1 MKHLK
6 KFFALCL
13 VLTLCMSM
21 IPAAFAANSL
31 NATIDTDRKANL
43 DLYKYDFTSANADG
57 ILEWD
62 SYVSTGTKN
71 EAVESALSDYAI
83 QGVVFTYVK
92 IADITT
98 YTAQEPDGYKDMV
111 QYGFTRGAKT
121 TQLLNTLGLAESN
134 AYRTEGNTLYFVSD
148 VLIDALADKLDENSS
163 AVKNDLEKFIADQGG
178 VDMPETDENG
188 HSSAS
193 SLDLG
198 LYLLVETYVPENVF
212 NTTAPFFVSLPT
224 TTIDGAD
231 WNYDLTIYPKNEN
244 DAPNLEKT
252 LREAKDDTGKHNG
265 TTDDIHDGYA
275 HTGTGSDG
283 DVVDY
288 QIISTLPSITS
299 NATALTTYTFVD
311 TLSKGIEY
319 NKNDVKLE
327 WFKDAACTDLIATWK
342 ESDGK
347 FTATYGT
354 AADHATTMTIAMTE
368 SGLNEINNSTA
379 VYDSSSLYRGYSDC
393 TVRITYACTVNS
405 DADVVYGDNGNP
417 NEVVLIWKRTN
428 TGYYDT
434 LNDDT
439 HVYTYGLDLTK
450 HFSDEL
456 GNFANVRF
464 MMHND
469 TDNYWVVAELDEA
482 SGIYYVTDHVAEE
495 ANATKFVPV
504 SNDGQSGKVIVKGL
518 EDDNYTITEVQTD
531 DGYTLLKDAI
541 EVVISVHEDGE
552 ICDICGQSS
561 LTATATVN
569 GDTIIMTE
577 DNGSLSA
584 IVPLTVIITKNF
596 DLPQTGDNG
605 IWMYGAIGILLMAGA
620 IALIFFAARK
630 KKSST
635 N

>member
-6 KFFALCL
+6 KIFVLCL
-13 VLTLCMSM
+13 VLTLCVSM

-31 NATIDTDRKANL
+31 NATIDTSRKANL
-43 DLYKYDFTSANADG
+43 DLWKYDFTSANADG
-57 ILEWD
+57 ILEWN

-71 EAVESALSDYAI
+71 EAVESALADYAI

-98 YTAQEPDGYKDMV
+98 YTAQERDGYKDMV

-121 TQLLNTLGLAESN
+121 TQLLNALGLTESH
-134 AYRTEGNTLYFVSD
+134 AYRTEGSTLYFVSD
-148 VLIDALADKLDENSS
+148 VLIDALSAKLDENAS
-163 AVKNDLEKFIADQGG
+163 AVKNDLEKFVADQGG
-178 VDMPETDENG
+178 VDMPETDANG
-188 HSSAS
+188 HSSAVN
-193 SLDLG
+193 LDLG
-198 LYLLVETYVPENVF
+198 LYLLVETYVSENVF

-224 TTIDGAD
+224 TTIDGTD
-231 WNYDLTIYPKNEN
+231 WNYDLTIYPKNET

-252 LREAKDDTGKHNG
+252 LRESRPDTGKHNG
-265 TTDDIHDGYA
+265 TTNDISDGYA

-283 DVVDY
+283 DIVDY

-299 NATALTTYTFVD
+299 NATALTTYTFID

-327 WFKDAACTDLIATWK
+327 WFKDATCTDLIATWT
-342 ESDGK
+342 EADGK
-347 FTATYGT
+347 FTVTYGT
-354 AADHATTMTIAMTE
+354 AADNATTMTIAMTT

-405 DADVVYGDNGNP
+405 DADVIYGDDGNP
-417 NEVVLIWKRTN
+417 NEVVLTWKRTN
-428 TGYYDT
+428 TDYYDA
-434 LNDDT
+434 LNDDA

-450 HFSDEL
+450 QFSDEL
-456 GNFANVRF
+456 GNFANVQF
-464 MMHND
+464 VMHND
-469 TDNYWVVAELDEA
+469 TDNYWVVAELNKAE
-482 SGIYYVTDHVAEE
+482 GIYYVTGHVTDE

-504 SNDGQSGKVIVKGL
+504 TSGSQPGKVIIKGL
-518 EDDNYTITEVQTD
+518 EDDSYTIAEVQTD

-541 EVVISVHEDGE
+541 KVVISVDEDGE
-552 ICDICGQSS
+552 ICSICGKSG
-561 LTATATVN
+561 LTAAATVN
-569 GDTIIMTE
+569 GDAVTMTE

-584 IVPLTVIITKNF
+584 IVPLTVINTKNF

-605 IWMYGAIGILLMAGA
+605 VWMYGVVGILLAAGA
-620 IALIFFAARK
+620 IALIFFATRK
-630 KKSST
+630 KKSVT

>member
-6 KFFALCL
+6 KIFVLCL
-13 VLTLCMSM
+13 VLTLCVSM

-31 NATIDTDRKANL
+31 NATIDTSRKANL
-43 DLYKYDFTSANADG
+43 DLWKYDFTSANADG
-57 ILEWD
+57 ILEWN

-71 EAVESALSDYAI
+71 EAVESALADYAI

-98 YTAQEPDGYKDMV
+98 YTAQERDGYKDMV

-121 TQLLNTLGLAESN
+121 TQLLSALGLTESH
-134 AYRTEGNTLYFVSD
+134 AYRTEGSTLYFVSD
-148 VLIDALADKLDENSS
+148 VLIDALSAKLDENAS
-163 AVKNDLEKFIADQGG
+163 AVKNDLEKFVADQGG
-178 VDMPETDENG
+178 VDMPETDANG
-188 HSSAS
+188 HSSAVN
-193 SLDLG
+193 LDLG

-224 TTIDGAD
+224 TTIDGTD
-231 WNYDLTIYPKNEN
+231 WNYDLTIYPKNET

-252 LREAKDDTGKHNG
+252 LRESRPDTGKHNG
-265 TTDDIHDGYA
+265 TTNDISDGYA

-283 DVVDY
+283 DIVDY

-299 NATALTTYTFVD
+299 NATALTTYTFID

-327 WFKDAACTDLIATWK
+327 WFKDATCTDLIATWT
-342 ESDGK
+342 EADGK
-347 FTATYGT
+347 FTVTYGT
-354 AADHATTMTIAMTE
+354 AADNATTMTIAMTT

-405 DADVVYGDNGNP
+405 DADVIYGDDGNP
-417 NEVVLIWKRTN
+417 NEVVLTWKRTN
-428 TGYYDT
+428 TDYYDA
-434 LNDDT
+434 LNDDA

-450 HFSDEL
+450 QFSDEL
-456 GNFANVRF
+456 GNFANVQF
-464 MMHND
+464 VMHND
-469 TDNYWVVAELDEA
+469 TDNYWVVAELNKAE
-482 SGIYYVTDHVAEE
+482 GIYYVTGHVTDE
-495 ANATKFVPV
+495 ANATKFVPAT
-504 SNDGQSGKVIVKGL
+504 SGSQPGKVIIKGL
-518 EDDNYTITEVQTD
+518 EDDSYTIAEVQTD

-541 EVVISVHEDGE
+541 KVVISVHEDGE
-552 ICDICGQSS
+552 ICSICGKFG

-569 GDTIIMTE
+569 GDTITMTE

-584 IVPLTVIITKNF
+584 IVPLTVINTKNF

-620 IALIFFAARK
+620 IALIFFATRK
-630 KKSST
+630 KKSAT